1 MKAPS
6 RSVQKAV
13 VAAVCLIG
21 TLWAVACGAL
31 YHVMRQPPE
40 RFARVM
46 SRIPGPV
53 AFVVLPFETL
63 WLHARTGNLE
73 VGERAPDFTLAR
85 LDTSEPTQ
93 LSSFAAQGRPVVL
106 VFGSYT

>member
-1 MKAPS
+1 MK
-6 RSVQKAV
+6 KAV
-13 VAAVCLIG
+13 VGAVCLIG

-46 SRIPGPV
+46 SRIPARA
-53 AFVVLPFETL
+53 AFDALPFETL
-63 WLHARTGNLE
+63 WLRARAGTLN
-73 VGERAPDFTLAR
+73 VGDHAPDFSLAR
-85 LDTSEPTQ
+85 LDTSEQTQ